1 MKKILLLAMLLF
13 SAMTYAQDTFVRK
26 YNSYIITKNDIAEP
40 EESVELTVVFNP
52 NKKKE
57 VKFYYSDGRILTFY
71 QTSEVKDGATDGGY
85 EYQLINVIDE
95 EDGEELILQLF
106 DKDNTLRIISIKGNS
121 TIEFYN

>member
-1 MKKILLLAMLLF
+1 MLLF